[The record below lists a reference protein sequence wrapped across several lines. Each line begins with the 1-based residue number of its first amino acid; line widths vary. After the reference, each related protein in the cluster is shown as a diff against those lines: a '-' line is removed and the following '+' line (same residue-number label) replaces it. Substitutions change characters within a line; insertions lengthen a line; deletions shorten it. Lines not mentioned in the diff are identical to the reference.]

1 MHQSCLLHVSMADGP
16 PCILILAE
24 LSQFP
29 RVLYS
34 LSLACSAV
42 LHRPNLLQH
51 GSQSRPSGVRF
62 HLVLQTQ
69 HSICI
74 VTNNRKNRHIQT
86 SPFSLS
92 PPSFFFLRV
101 CSGKRPITPSSA
113 PKSRSG
119 RLSYSKEEEALN
131 RSALDS
137 EKERLVC
144 STPKENVFSCRV
156 LFGVTPSRSLRLPLL
171 SSSAR
176 CL

>member
-1 MHQSCLLHVSMADGP
+1 MTLCEKWHARATLWLLLLPGWLRGVHQSCLLHVSMADGP

-86 SPFSLS
+86 SPFR
-92 PPSFFFLRV
+92 PSFSFGSAAASDQLHLPRRRNPGLAG
-101 CSGKRPITPSSA
+101 CRIRKKKR
-113 PKSRSG
+113 
-119 RLSYSKEEEALN
+119 L
-131 RSALDS
+131 
-137 EKERLVC
+137 
-144 STPKENVFSCRV
+144 
-156 LFGVTPSRSLRLPLL
+156 
-171 SSSAR
+171 
-176 CL
+176 